1 MSKQQIIAWWV
12 IIFFLIIGNCIL
24 AAKYLV

>member
-1 MSKQQIIAWWV
+1 MSKQQIIGWWA

>member
-1 MSKQQIIAWWV
+1 MSKQQIIGWWV